1 MSTTETSKTSAPKT
15 ETHAAA
21 ANPFASFSQFG
32 AFDPIAASPKLV
44 TESYARM
51 TAFADQYAGLESQM
65 MTRAQG
71 AVASWAQL
79 SQDAIAYGGHLSAEA
94 RKLGFDAWKK
104 LAVAA

>member
-1 MSTTETSKTSAPKT
+1 MSTTETSKTPAPKT
-15 ETHAAA
+15 ETPAA
-21 ANPFASFSQFG
+21 ANPYASFAQFG
-32 AFDPIAASPKLV
+32 AFDPIAAWTKLV

-51 TAFADQYAGLESQM
+51 TAFADQYAGLEAQM

-79 SQDAIAYGGHLSAEA
+79 SQDAIAYGGQLSAEA

>member
-1 MSTTETSKTSAPKT
+1 MSTTETKTTTSPKT
-15 ETHAAA
+15 ETTP
-21 ANPFASFSQFG
+21 ANPFAAFTQFG
-32 AFDPIAASPKLV
+32 SFDPMTAWTKLV

-79 SQDAIAYGGHLSAEA
+79 SQDAIAYGGQLSTEA